1 MVQKMAK
8 ITTAKI
14 IRKARAVIA
23 REAESVLSVGKQ
35 LDKNVAKVVNLMH
48 KYKGHILVTG
58 AGTSRAV
65 AQRFAHLLACC
76 GSPALFISAA
86 DALHGGAGA
95 VTKNDVLFVISKG
108 GHSREIN
115 KFVEIAKGKGAKIIA
130 LSETDKSP
138 LAEMCD
144 AVYKIKAAE
153 GVDPY
158 GMIATGSSLTNAAA
172 CDVLCVLLLEMKGY
186 TKEQFGVTHPEGAVG
201 KKLAEDKS

>member
-1 MVQKMAK
+1 MVE
-8 ITTAKI
+8 
-14 IRKARAVIA
+14 KAREVIG
-23 REAESVLSVGKQ
+23 REAASVLGIKEQ
-35 LDKNVAKVVNLMH
+35 LDESIAKVVESMFNCR
-48 KYKGHILVTG
+48 GHILVSGT
-58 AGTSRAV
+58 GTSRAV
-65 AQRFAHLLACC
+65 ALRFAHLLACC
-76 GSPALFISAA
+76 GSPGLFINAA

-95 VTKNDVLFVISKG
+95 VTANDILFVISKG

-144 AVYKIKAAE
+144 AVYRIKAQE

-172 CDVLCVLLLEMKGY
+172 CDVLCVLLMEMKGY

-201 KKLAEDKS
+201 KKIAEQTNKKTK